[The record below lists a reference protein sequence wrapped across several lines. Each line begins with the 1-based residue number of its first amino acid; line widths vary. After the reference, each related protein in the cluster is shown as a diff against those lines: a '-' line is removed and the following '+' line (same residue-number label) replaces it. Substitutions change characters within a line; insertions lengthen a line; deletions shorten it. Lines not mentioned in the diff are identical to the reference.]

1 MIYAQ
6 FYRDSVNGKSNPVL
20 GSDGVMIMDGRWS
33 KQTCCQAAR
42 KQAAML
48 NANLN
53 KGITGFTLEHGP
65 SFSNSSQLMGWMAIN
80 S

>member
-20 GSDGVMIMDGRWS
+20 GSDGVMIMDGRWNKS
-33 KQTCCQAAR
+33 SCMAAAR
-42 KQAAML
+42 RQAAML
-48 NANLN
+48 NANLR

-65 SFSNSSQLMGWMAIN
+65 SFSNSSQLMGWMAI
-80 S
+80 

>member
-20 GSDGVMIMDGRWS
+20 GSDGVMIMDGRWNKAS
-33 KQTCCQAAR
+33 CMAAAR
-42 KQAAML
+42 RQAAML
-48 NANLN
+48 NANLR

-65 SFSNSSQLMGWMAIN
+65 SFSDSSQLMGWMAI
-80 S
+80 